1 MTKNDTAIV
10 LKKGAATF
18 SIIGKS
24 KINDYT
30 YDLEHEYDS
39 GWTSNIMNIGID
51 CGNGN
56 TVYTEMSG
64 GYFPPKYKKDNVI
77 YVHGITEDEN
87 GKKKEDFDNS
97 FTVNWED
104 RFDETILE
112 TVANSCFITVGIEKD
127 DKEKTFYKKFL
138 TEYDAVRYI
147 SEHLENDTVVTA
159 SGKIVYESDGENTY
173 IKKKINNI
181 ALSKAEED
189 SFKATF
195 KQTILIDSDSI
206 GKIDKEKNTIPMSV
220 YVVDYVGKPKINGK
234 KITVKKNFAFPV
246 NMEFAISEN
255 TDLTANQL
263 SKFFKA
269 KKNEIIELTV
279 VGNIVEGA
287 TIVNITD
294 DDIPDDI
301 KELIELGL
309 YSEDEAK
316 AKCAIGNNNREKRM
330 IITKPAI
337 TYVGEDDNRKPT
349 VAIDRNKY
357 KPKDIALYSLY
368 LTTLDTNNEN
378 IKGKDYEEFTPDNN
392 DEDDELMAL
401 LDDLD

>member
-1 MTKNDTAIV
+1 MTKKDTVIA
-10 LKKGAATF
+10 LKKGVATF
-18 SIIGKS
+18 SIIGKV

-30 YDLEHEYDS
+30 FDLDHEYDS

-56 TVYTEMSG
+56 TVCSEMSG
-64 GYFPPKYKKDNVI
+64 GYFPKKFKKDNLI
-77 YVHGITEDEN
+77 YVHGVTEDGN
-87 GKKKEDFDNS
+87 GNKKDDFNNS
-97 FTVNWED
+97 FTVAWED

-112 TVANSCFITVGIEKD
+112 TIGNGCFITVGIERD

-138 TEYDAVRYI
+138 TEYDAVKYI
-147 SEHLENDTVVTA
+147 SEHLENDTVVTV
-159 SGKIVYESDGENTY
+159 SGRLVYESDGENTY

-181 ALSKAEED
+181 ALSKAEEND
-189 SFKATF
+189 FKATF
-195 KQTILIDSDSI
+195 KQTILIDSDTI
-206 GKIDKEKNTIPMSV
+206 GKQDKEKNTIPMSV

-234 KITVKKNFAFPV
+234 KITVRQNFAFPI
-246 NMEFAISEN
+246 NMEFAVGEN
-255 TDLTANQL
+255 TDLTTKQL

-287 TIVNITD
+287 TIINITD

-337 TYVGEDDNRKPT
+337 IYVGEEDNKKPT
-349 VAIDRNKY
+349 VAIDKDKY
-357 KPKDIALYSLY
+357 KPTDISLYSTY
-368 LTTLDTNNEN
+368 LSSIENNDA
-378 IKGKDYEEFTPDNN
+378 DYEEFSPIDNKN
-392 DEDDELMAL
+392 DDEDDDLMAL
-401 LDDLD
+401 LNDLD